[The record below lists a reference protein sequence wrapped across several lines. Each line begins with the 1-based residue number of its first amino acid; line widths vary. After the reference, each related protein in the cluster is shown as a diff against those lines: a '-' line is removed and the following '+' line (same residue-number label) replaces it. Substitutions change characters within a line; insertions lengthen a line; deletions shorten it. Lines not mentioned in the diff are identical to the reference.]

1 MISRNDKP
9 KEEQLLL
16 ASILAAPLA
25 SFRSDLLRVRAIL
38 LSSMA
43 RLFAAFFVALL
54 LCAAA
59 HATLVALVPSEDGL
73 VVAADSRIS
82 FLGAECDG
90 AFKIIA
96 PVRPVRTVAIITGDS
111 IFVSPPPAGAANLC
125 RYLETAPRRLNIDTL
140 VRSYLE
146 HSPDDPTQLAFDG
159 LGAAC
164 VREVERFRQA
174 YPEALRSF
182 LGRDIF
188 SVVVASYDPASQTS
202 LLRNFVVRIDAGTH
216 RLRVARFT
224 QTAIS
229 PHDARGVWIYGET
242 SYVDRHVYAG
252 FGRRFLSP
260 ATIGF
265 LRTRALVRDTSL
277 DQAVAVAA
285 NIIYAA
291 SRAAQTLPPP
301 SGIGGPI
308 RVMLL
313 GSNPQPE
320 SVPWAAP

>member
-1 MISRNDKP
+1 
-9 KEEQLLL
+9 
-16 ASILAAPLA
+16 
-25 SFRSDLLRVRAIL
+25 
-38 LSSMA
+38 MA
-43 RLFAAFFVALL
+43 RFFAAFFAALL
-54 LCAAA
+54 WCAAA
-59 HATLVALVPSEDGL
+59 HATLVTLVPSNGGL

-82 FLGAECDG
+82 FLGTQCDG
-90 AFKIIA
+90 AFKIIQPA
-96 PVRPVRTVAIITGDS
+96 RPARTVAIITGDS
-111 IFVSPPPAGAANLC
+111 LFVSPPPAGVPDLC
-125 RYLETAPRRLNIDTL
+125 HYLETAPRRLNIDTL

-146 HSPDDPTQLAFDG
+146 RGADDPTQLAFDS
-159 LGAAC
+159 LSAAC
-164 VREVERFRQA
+164 LREVERFRRA

-182 LGRDIF
+182 EGRDIF

-216 RLRVARFT
+216 RLRVARFS

-260 ATIGF
+260 ATTGF
-265 LRTRALVRDTSL
+265 LAARILVRDTSI

-285 NIIYAA
+285 DIIHAA
-291 SRAAQTLPPP
+291 SRAAQTVLPP
-301 SGIGGPI
+301 SGIGGAI
-308 RVMLL
+308 RVVLL

-320 SVPWAAP
+320 SVPWAVPYQ